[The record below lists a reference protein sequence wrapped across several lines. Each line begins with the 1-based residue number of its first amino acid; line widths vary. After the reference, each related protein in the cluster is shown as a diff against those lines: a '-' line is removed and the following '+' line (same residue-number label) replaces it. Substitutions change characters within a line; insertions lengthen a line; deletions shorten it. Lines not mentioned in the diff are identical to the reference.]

1 MTTFNFGEYS
11 TRIGYSGSAG
21 PDLATLTA
29 LHRAHIGAIP
39 FENLD
44 IQMGRTVKLDPDA
57 LQAKM
62 VRQRRGGYCFEQN
75 TLFMLALQSI
85 GFAPA
90 TREARVRQNTGG
102 VVRPRTHMVL
112 TMPCEGREWLA
123 DVGFGGDG
131 LWEPMALDGRS
142 TQQAGVVY
150 RVATEDSV
158 QVLQR
163 HITGG
168 WEDLYAIM
176 PNPVHP
182 IDLEVGNWFTST
194 YRRSPFVLNLTA
206 QRIVDDTRHTLRNL
220 TYSVTRGT
228 VVQVH
233 EITRHEVVPLLRGTF
248 GLEVPEHAT
257 FLALDS
263 DVSPENDSN
272 RNESNVAPSAAHC

>member
-1 MTTFNFGEYS
+1 MRMTAFNFVEYS
-11 TRIGYSGSAG
+11 ARIGYSGSAR
-21 PDLATLTA
+21 PDLATLTG
-29 LHRAHIGAIP
+29 LHRAHIRAIP

-44 IQMGRTVKLDPDA
+44 IQMGRSVKLDPDA

-62 VRQRRGGYCFEQN
+62 VRSRRGGYCFEHN

-85 GFAPA
+85 GFALE

-102 VVRPRTHMVL
+102 EMRPRTHMVL

-131 LWEPMALDGRS
+131 LLEPIALDGGS

-150 RVATEDSV
+150 RVATEDAA

-163 HITGG
+163 HISGD
-168 WEDLYAIM
+168 WEDLYAVM
-176 PNPVHP
+176 PHPVHP

-194 YRRSPFVLNLTA
+194 YRRSPFVLNLTV

-220 TYSVTRGT
+220 TYSVTRGA
-228 VVQVH
+228 VVQVQ
-233 EITRHEVVPLLRGTF
+233 EITRGEVVPLLRDTF
-248 GLEVPEHAT
+248 GLDVSEDAT

-263 DVSPENDSN
+263 KWPGGGLPPPE
-272 RNESNVAPSAAHC
+272 VATRT